1 MVKDAGITTS
11 TQDTNSNFKRISKSE
26 VDVLISFLCSQE
38 SNELIL
44 SARKLSSERKTV
56 VRERRIGASFDSRN
70 LNS

>member
-11 TQDTNSNFKRISKSE
+11 TQDKNSNFKRISKSE

-56 VRERRIGASFDSRN
+56 VRERRKGTSFDSRN

>member
-11 TQDTNSNFKRISKSE
+11 TQDKNSNFKRISKSE